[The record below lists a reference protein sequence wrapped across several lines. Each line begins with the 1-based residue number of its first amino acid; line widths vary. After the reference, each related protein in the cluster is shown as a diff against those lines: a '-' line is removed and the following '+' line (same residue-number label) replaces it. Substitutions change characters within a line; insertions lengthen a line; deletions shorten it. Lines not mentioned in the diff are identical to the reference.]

1 MAEEREFG
9 WDDEIEND
17 SEFQILPGGDYN
29 FTVTGFERGRHQGS
43 AKLPP
48 CNKAIITLNVADGKG
63 NQGTIKH
70 NLFLHTKTEGMLC
83 AFFTA
88 IGQRKHG
95 EKCRMN
101 WSAVV
106 GATGRCKIGIHE
118 YTSTKTGE
126 VLKSNEIKK
135 FYEPTGT
142 QAEPTQSPASS
153 FTPGSF

>member
-17 SEFQILPGGDYN
+17 SEFQILPDGDYN

-88 IGQRKHG
+88 IDRESMAK
-95 EKCRMN
+95 KCRIIGVRLSEQQADVKSVYMN
-101 WSAVV
+101 IQNA
-106 GATGRCKIGIHE
+106 
-118 YTSTKTGE
+118 KTGE

-142 QAEPTQSPASS
+142 QAEPTQSPSSS

>member
-17 SEFQILPGGDYN
+17 SEFQILPDGDYN

-88 IGQRKHG
+88 LGAIKRPLKKELFKLKFAPRFFPIPGAVKR
-95 EKCRMN
+95 
-101 WSAVV
+101 SA
-106 GATGRCKIGIHE
+106 TI
-118 YTSTKTGE
+118 
-126 VLKSNEIKK
+126 
-135 FYEPTGT
+135 
-142 QAEPTQSPASS
+142 
-153 FTPGSF
+153 

>member
-17 SEFQILPGGDYN
+17 NEFQILPDGDYN

-95 EKCRMN
+95 EKCRSEERRVGKECRSR
-101 WSAVV
+101 WSPY
-106 GATGRCKIGIHE
+106 H
-118 YTSTKTGE
+118 
-126 VLKSNEIKK
+126 
-135 FYEPTGT
+135 
-142 QAEPTQSPASS
+142 
-153 FTPGSF
+153 